1 MTPLLI
7 PDAPFPPWAAEILTG
22 ETLVL
27 DGVPNAAYHGTK
39 ALISKSSLDL
49 FARSPAHFHY
59 AVRNPMPP
67 EDDIFDRPE
76 ALVIGSAFHSYVL
89 EPEVFGK
96 EFVVLPDL
104 GSMRSARNRDFRDRW
119 LQDKHPDKQPL
130 TQRQF
135 RMISAMR
142 EGLYRNDRI
151 RRVLE
156 NGQPEVTC
164 ACICKDTGLPL
175 KCRWDWLSEM
185 EGVALDLKTAADGSP
200 SIWRLEAAKRRYHV
214 QDSYYTYI
222 GQQCGVDIDGMAFAV
237 IEKEEPFVAGF
248 YTMDATARLAGE
260 MLYQRELQG
269 IAERIASG
277 RWEGYGDDAQELT
290 LPSHATEIVKF
301 GI

>member
-7 PDAPFPPWAAEILTG
+7 PGTNFPPWAAEILTG
-22 ETLVL
+22 STLVL
-27 DGVPNAAYHGTK
+27 EGVPNSEYHGTK

-59 AVRNPMPP
+59 AVSNPMPQ
-67 EDDIFDRPE
+67 EDDVFDRPE
-76 ALVIGSAFHSYVL
+76 PLVIGSAFHSYVL
-89 EPEVFGK
+89 EPDVFK
-96 EFVVLPDL
+96 REFVVMPDM
-104 GSMRSARNRDFRDRW
+104 GSMRSIRNREFRERW
-119 LQDKHPDKQPL
+119 LRNNHPEKQPL

-135 RMISAMR
+135 AVVSAMR
-142 EGLYRNDRI
+142 EGLYRNARI

-175 KCRWDWLSEM
+175 KCRWDWLSEI
-185 EGVALDLKTAADGSP
+185 EGVAIDLKSAFDGSP
-200 SIWRLEAAKRRYHV
+200 GIWRMEAAKRRYHV

-248 YTMDATARLAGE
+248 YTLDATARLAGE
-260 MLYQRELQG
+260 MLYQRELLG
-269 IAERIASG
+269 IAERVATG
-277 RWEGYGDDAQELT
+277 RWEGYGDDAQELM
-290 LPSHATEIVKF
+290 LPPHATEIVKF